1 MNYKIIDINQ
11 DTDEWLEWRRSG
23 ITATEASIIIGAN
36 PYETK
41 EELFLVKSGQKSAEF
56 KNNEAIQRGKDLE
69 PVVRDKI
76 NNHYGENF
84 QPACVQ
90 NLEYNWMIASLD
102 GLSECGT
109 QILEIKCPTN
119 FGSHKKNFSFY
130 QGCGADDKEVEM
142 YGMPQYYLSQVLW
155 QSLCVSAANILF
167 VSYLSGNF
175 KVVEVNPNNDY
186 CQFYID
192 RMKTK
197 CLEFWQ
203 EVQEA
208 RLKHEN

>member
-1 MNYKIIDINQ
+1 MSYKIIDIAQ
-11 DTDEWLEWRRSG
+11 DTPEWLEWRRSG

-41 EELFLVKSGQKSAEF
+41 EDLFLVKSGQKPAEF

-69 PVVRDKI
+69 PIVRDKI
-76 NNHYGENF
+76 NNHYEENF

-102 GLSECGT
+102 GLSSCSK
-109 QILEIKCPTN
+109 IVLEVKCPSN
-119 FGSHKKNFSFY
+119 FGSYKKNHTIY
-130 QGCGADDKEVEM
+130 EGCGLDDKELRLLSCP
-142 YGMPQYYLSQVLW
+142 GYYYAQQQW
-155 QSLCVSAANILF
+155 QIACVQGDVGLF
-167 VSYLSGNF
+167 VPFYGGNW
-175 KVVEVNPNNDY
+175 KAVEIYPDTDY
-186 CQFYID
+186 VKD
-192 RMKTK
+192 MKEQCWK
-197 CLEFWQ
+197 FWQ